1 MRLLFCILIVSTWL
15 PACHTEKPTVPDRRH
30 QEECLAQFSLE
41 ECETAIE
48 SECEPVEFVHTAVA
62 TSAGALHEVNFHVVL
77 NSVPQVPIVV
87 DSRGCRPPPAI

>member
-15 PACHTEKPTVPDRRH
+15 PACHTVKPTVPDRRH

-41 ECETAIE
+41 ESETAIE
-48 SECEPVEFVHTAVA
+48 AEGEAEEFVHMAFA
-62 TSAGALHEVNFHVVL
+62 TPAGALHEADFHVVL

-87 DSRGCRPPPAI
+87 DSRGCRPPPTV